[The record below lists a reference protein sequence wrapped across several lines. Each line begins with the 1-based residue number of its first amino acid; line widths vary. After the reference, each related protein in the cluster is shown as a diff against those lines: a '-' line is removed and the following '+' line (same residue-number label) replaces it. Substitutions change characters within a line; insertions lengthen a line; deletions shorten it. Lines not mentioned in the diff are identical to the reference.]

1 MLVYDLKVHLGTTFT
16 LFTKAA
22 GFHWNVEGSN
32 FPQYHEFLGKL
43 YGEVYGSIDRTAEYI
58 RTLDAYAP
66 GGLKALQ
73 SLSVLQDEPLVLMPT
88 EMMTQLYSDIEQVI
102 EQLEACFD
110 SAAEENK
117 QGIANYIAERID
129 AYEKHLWMIR
139 SILKAN
145 QWIG

>member
-1 MLVYDLKVHLGTTFT
+1 MLVDDLKTHLGTTFT

-32 FPQYHEFLGKL
+32 FPQYHEFLGDL
-43 YGEVYGSIDRTAEYI
+43 YSEVYSSIDRTAEYI
-58 RTLDAYAP
+58 RVLNTYAP

-73 SLSVLQDEPLVLMPT
+73 NLSVLQDEPLVLMPS
-88 EMMTQLYSDIEQVI
+88 EMMTQLYSDIEQVL

-110 SAAEENK
+110 SAAAENK

-145 QWIG
+145 Q

>member
-1 MLVYDLKVHLGTTFT
+1 MLVDDLKTHLGSAFT

-32 FPQYHEFLGKL
+32 FPQYHEFLGSL

-58 RTLDAYAP
+58 RTLNAYAP
-66 GGLKALQ
+66 GGLKAMQ
-73 SLSVLQDEPLVLMPT
+73 TLSVLQDEPLVLMPS

-102 EQLEACFD
+102 EQLDVCFD
-110 SAAEENK
+110 SAATENK
-117 QGIANYIAERID
+117 QGIANFIAERLD
-129 AYEKHLWMIR
+129 AYEKHSWMIR

-145 QWIG
+145 Q